1 MMGTVLLLALL
12 MPPFAAAQPASTA
25 PHSRAAII
33 TAARDV
39 MAKARYCTFVT
50 IGLDGHPAARIVDPL
65 APDADF
71 AIWFATNPLTRKVKE
86 VGRDARVTLLCFD
99 AATSSYVSVQGR
111 AALIADAAVKQAHWK
126 DDWSRVYPN
135 GARSSD
141 VVMIR
146 VAPIRLEIVSESRGM
161 LGDPK
166 TWLPLAIDFRG
177 QGAAK

>member
-1 MMGTVLLLALL
+1 MTRTVLVLALL
-12 MPPFAAAQPASTA
+12 MPPAAAAQTASTA
-25 PHSRAAII
+25 PHSRTAII

-39 MAKARYCTFVT
+39 MAKARYCSFVT
-50 IGLDGHPAARIVDPL
+50 NGLDGHPAARIVDPL

-71 AIWFATNPLTRKVKE
+71 VIWFATNPLTRKVKE

-126 DDWSRVYPN
+126 DEWSRVYPN

-141 VVMIR
+141 VVLIR

-166 TWLPLAIDFRG
+166 TWLPLSIDFRS
-177 QGAAK
+177 QGAAR